1 MSEYLLDRVRQNPN
15 VSLRP
20 GAKVVAVEGGDLLET
35 ITIEDVESGEQET
48 VETSTLFVY
57 IGAAPQTEWLDGVL
71 ARDEKGFV
79 LAGPELQDRADVHWE
94 LERPCYLLETSV
106 SGVFVAGDVRAGS
119 VKRVGAAVGE
129 GSMAIQFIHEHLRG
143 H

>member
-1 MSEYLLDRVRQNPN
+1 
-15 VSLRP
+15 
-20 GAKVVAVEGGDLLET
+20 
-35 ITIEDVESGEQET
+35 

-71 ARDEKGFV
+71 VRDEKGFV
-79 LAGPELQDRADVHWE
+79 LAGPELQDRADVAWG
-94 LERPCYLLETSV
+94 LERAPYLLETSV

-143 H
+143 Q